1 MKRVVIGDGKV
12 PTIRV
17 LRDSEVDDKSLLISD
32 YDCSRFMTAQERY
45 NKAFQRLISISRQVE
60 LKKEIFDLKTDDGRF
75 IRGIVMSAESCSVG
89 YATKL
94 ARELLRMGPR
104 SEKLAETGCNRELT
118 EYEIKE
124 DKELGVKVH
133 EIGNELGL
141 RAYRQDDPRGWTIRV
156 IVDKQYVN
164 CWDGETVGCG

>member
-1 MKRVVIGDGKV
+1 MKRVVIGDGKI

-17 LRDSEVDDKSLLISD
+17 LRDSEIDDKSLLISD

-75 IRGIVMSAESCSVG
+75 IRGIVMSAESCGVG

-94 ARELLRMGPR
+94 ARELLGMGPR
-104 SEKLAETGCNRELT
+104 SKALAERYCNRSLYPHE
-118 EYEIKE
+118 KE
-124 DKELGVKVH
+124 EDENLDVRVLK
-133 EIGNELGL
+133 IGMDLGL
-141 RAYRQDDPRGWTIRV
+141 KAYRQGDPRGWTIRV
-156 IVDKQYVN
+156 EVDKQYTT